1 MASGSSDNQDDKTDV
16 QSSGFNEVSDEALG
30 PTGPVPFAKS
40 LNARTGLA
48 IYGIFVPIV
57 CHFSTINHAPSPADW
72 QSGQLTA
79 KLSFVL
85 SGECGWPIFPFLIF
99 AMVCL
104 AMVIRNETW
113 AFAKPWVRFGIFS
126 GVIVCGWYLLAF
138 SVTAMGGIHTLIG
151 LLIGAIAWLLVVHG
165 SIWFL
170 PTMIYLFDSNAILR
184 GIVLVG
190 GTLLLTITVVSG
202 GLLLGLPLIFILLL
216 STPLAFLS
224 YLGVSIRIFKLH
236 NSTRRFTIAQLMAWV
251 TWLVVFMSALRQTI
265 ELSFAKYAQLPLEP
279 SSECYVA
286 TAVANGYPRIVG
298 SERLPTT
305 TGQPMVVNAQLA
317 NFKAAELTLRA
328 ISPNGH
334 RVFRF
339 FYDRLGPC
347 AAKMLRGRLL
357 ATAAYLCLKP
367 AEWLCRITLRTLL
380 GRKTLRLAQQMYHMR
395 AKFNF
400 NDEPEGVGV
409 QPRIKLRA
417 LQPKNAGHDGEADIG

>member
-184 GIVLVG
+184 GIVIVG
-190 GTLLLTITVVSG
+190 GTLLLTITCVSG
-202 GLLLGLPLIFILLL
+202 VILLPLILILFL